1 MIFENGGREIS
12 SAPQLSLGKF
22 VMQRISGFYIYRIGY
37 TLHPLA
43 EIYNPNGECNFS
55 RIQAWIPL
63 QAAER
68 QLEGFLLQRT
78 MPVKVSQQSGQELL
92 AHIRECIKICLS
104 DTDKHGEP
112 FDNYEAFTL
121 KERLVDFETVLSSE
135 MNSAD
140 LYFVSQ
146 KGAFDTTTMIL
157 NGEDA
162 FPAMLA
168 EKVPNAVVDLQQATR
183 CIAFELPTAAG
194 FHLHRANESVIG
206 CYWDVVSDGKP
217 RPKEKNMGVYLRQME
232 KENSGDEK
240 IRSALKDI
248 KNLHRNPLIH
258 PEHSL
263 DNVDDAIDLM
273 GAIRAVVGSMLKEIP
288 APVEVIQTE
297 GVAKVPS
304 VL

>member
-1 MIFENGGREIS
+1 
-12 SAPQLSLGKF
+12 
-22 VMQRISGFYIYRIGY
+22 
-37 TLHPLA
+37 
-43 EIYNPNGECNFS
+43 
-55 RIQAWIPL
+55 
-63 QAAER
+63 
-68 QLEGFLLQRT
+68 
-78 MPVKVSQQSGQELL
+78 
-92 AHIRECIKICLS
+92 
-104 DTDKHGEP
+104 
-112 FDNYEAFTL
+112 
-121 KERLVDFETVLSSE
+121 
-135 MNSAD
+135 
-140 LYFVSQ
+140 
-146 KGAFDTTTMIL
+146 
-157 NGEDA
+157 
-162 FPAMLA
+162 
-168 EKVPNAVVDLQQATR
+168 VPNAVVDLQQATR

-232 KENSGDEK
+232 KENFGDEK